1 MYAQDVK
8 CVCWSGGQNTSIIV
22 LQGEE
27 DKKIIPCHEYNCSVW
42 QKTPTFNIYFEL
54 DMIEEDISLH
64 HLCSTSFY
72 LKFEL
77 KVEIKLKI
85 VQHITVHLMN

>member
-1 MYAQDVK
+1 
-8 CVCWSGGQNTSIIV
+8 
-22 LQGEE
+22 
-27 DKKIIPCHEYNCSVW
+27 
-42 QKTPTFNIYFEL
+42 
-54 DMIEEDISLH
+54 MIEEDISLH